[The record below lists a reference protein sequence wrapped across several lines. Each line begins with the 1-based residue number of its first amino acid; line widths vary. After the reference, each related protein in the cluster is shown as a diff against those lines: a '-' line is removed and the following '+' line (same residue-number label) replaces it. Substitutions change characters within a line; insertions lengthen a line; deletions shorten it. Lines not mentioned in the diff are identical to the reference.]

1 MWASANHFFLHSIF
15 DVFDKG
21 YNLILY
27 LYSTNKLVRYLCL
40 LTRQKPDWHH
50 KYFTWFH
57 TYPFKLMLIL
67 SQLLHSAFFQQRRIC
82 QIGFRANKANSQK
95 NLDSINFPWRLISC
109 LIQLFAHYC
118 CCPKSL
124 YINPAAQYGQSNLNK
139 SKLFSIST
147 TETLKYI
154 PTVYL

>member
-1 MWASANHFFLHSIF
+1 
-15 DVFDKG
+15 
-21 YNLILY
+21 
-27 LYSTNKLVRYLCL
+27 
-40 LTRQKPDWHH
+40 
-50 KYFTWFH
+50 
-57 TYPFKLMLIL
+57 MLIL

-124 YINPAAQYGQSNLNK
+124 YINPAAQYGLLLPRHQRSLDFQTLLVLGPLQKLLLPFIFLGSVPLNSSIYDKFTLGRWADGTNESSSKRLMFHFKNTFNLFVYF
-139 SKLFSIST
+139 SKKIQEF
-147 TETLKYI
+147 
-154 PTVYL
+154 

>member
-1 MWASANHFFLHSIF
+1 
-15 DVFDKG
+15 
-21 YNLILY
+21 
-27 LYSTNKLVRYLCL
+27 
-40 LTRQKPDWHH
+40 
-50 KYFTWFH
+50 
-57 TYPFKLMLIL
+57 MLIL

-124 YINPAAQYGQSNLNK
+124 YINPAAQYGLLLPRHQRSLDFQTLLVLGPLQKLLLPFIFLGSVPLQSKDICSRKAIPNL
-139 SKLFSIST
+139 
-147 TETLKYI
+147 Y
-154 PTVYL
+154 YLA